1 MLEVEVTV
9 SGGGHTAEFTRR
21 RRVARPR
28 RGLCGAAGGAA
39 VALEALALPAAEA
52 PDVAL
57 DLARI
62 DLAAREVH
70 VRAGDQAALV
80 ALERH
85 PLGQHV
91 VGVGQPRGAARLGL
105 VGELDAVLVEE

>member
-9 SGGGHTAEFTRR
+9 SGGGHTAESTSPLR
-21 RRVARPR
+21 
-28 RGLCGAAGGAA
+28 GAAGRAA
-39 VALEALALPAAEA
+39 VPLEALALPAPET

-57 DLARI
+57 HLLWVH
-62 DLAAREVH
+62 LAAGKMH
-70 VRAGDQAALV
+70 VGAGDQATLV

-91 VGVGQPRGAARLGL
+91 VGVRQPGRAVGLGL
-105 VGELDAVLVEE
+105 VRKLDAVLVQEPAGLRQVG

>member
-1 MLEVEVTV
+1 M
-9 SGGGHTAEFTRR
+9 
-21 RRVARPR
+21 PPI
-28 RGLCGAAGGAA
+28 LCALRGAAGRAA
-39 VALEALALPAAEA
+39 VTLEALALPAAEA

-57 DLARI
+57 HLARV

-70 VRAGDQAALV
+70 VRAGDQAAFV

-91 VGVGQPRGAARLGL
+91 VGVRQTGAAVRLGL
-105 VGELDAVLVEE
+105 VRELDAVLVQEAAGLR